1 MPGGR
6 PKKETFDKEPV
17 FDVKRF
23 LKAHFEEP
31 GDRPMDLAG
40 RVSLFMHEH
49 CERKANGET
58 VRKWI
63 ERNAIGGEWLAVLLD
78 ALGRLEGQPSP
89 VTPFI
94 GVRTT
99 YPKREA
105 DIFG

>member
-1 MPGGR
+1 MA
-6 PKKETFDKEPV
+6 KID
-17 FDVKRF
+17 
-23 LKAHFEEP
+23 A
-31 GDRPMDLAG
+31 AG
-40 RVSLFMHEH
+40 RRWYTSQFKGEIVARCLQPSASVSGIAVEH
-49 CERKANGET
+49 GLNPNM

-78 ALGRLEGQPSP
+78 ALGRLDGQPSP